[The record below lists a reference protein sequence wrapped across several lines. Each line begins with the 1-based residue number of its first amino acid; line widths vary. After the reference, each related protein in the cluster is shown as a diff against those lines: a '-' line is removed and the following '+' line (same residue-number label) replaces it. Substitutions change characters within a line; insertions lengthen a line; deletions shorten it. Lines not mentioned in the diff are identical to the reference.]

1 MDAVLAV
8 HGGAGK
14 WAIDKQEARS
24 VLDALRGAVDAGLL
38 ALARGNALDG
48 VTEAVAYMEESGLF
62 NAGIGAVYTIDGSV
76 LLDAGVMD
84 GKTGRAGAVA
94 AVEGVKSAVKLA
106 RFVLENTDHVLI
118 VGEGAEEL
126 ARAVGLAIAKNIFYN
141 DVKNRR
147 YVETK
152 REAVSGRW
160 HYKKVVEIAREL
172 GIGDTVGAVARD
184 REGNMAAATST
195 GGVWLKLRGRVG
207 DSPIVGAGFW
217 AENGVGAF
225 SATGIGE
232 VIMLSLLSFKAA
244 ERLKSGVDIDTALQ
258 DVLGEVTR
266 RFGADTAGI
275 LGLDKDGRV
284 SAAFNTRAMARGWG
298 MGKEIKRVALF
309 SEDPWP

>member
-126 ARAVGLAIAKNIFYN
+126 ARAAGLAIAKNIFYN

-147 YVETK
+147 YVEAK

-195 GGVWLKLRGRVG
+195 GGVWLKLKGRVG

-258 DVLGEVTR
+258 DVLGRGHAEVR
-266 RFGADTAGI
+266 R
-275 LGLDKDGRV
+275 
-284 SAAFNTRAMARGWG
+284 
-298 MGKEIKRVALF
+298 
-309 SEDPWP
+309 